1 MISLAILLLGFSWAQ
16 SDKEVTFRDKVHVSV
31 KGYQADR
38 SPSVTEIKCNAYSES
53 QSAGVKAKLKSSQ
66 GLSYALECIASEV
79 GNQVNLLVFKKDKQ
93 IARLTDIASQGS
105 DCGYSAET
113 QAWLVDLNG
122 DKSMDVIERTKT
134 KNVPSD
140 CADKGK
146 ASAEDFVTVFF
157 WDNEKMEHSKAK
169 LDDKD
174 LKKFKKKYDF
184 TWRAY

>member
-1 MISLAILLLGFSWAQ
+1 MISMMVLVLGFSWAQ
-16 SDKEVTFRDKVHVSV
+16 ADKEVSFRDKVHVSV

-38 SPSVTEIKCNAYSES
+38 SPSITEFKCNAYSES
-53 QSAGVKAKLKSSQ
+53 QSAGLKAKLKSSE
-66 GLSYALECIASEV
+66 GLTYGLECVASEV

-93 IARLTDIASQGS
+93 IARLTDIASDIG
-105 DCGYSAET
+105 DCGYSAQT

-122 DKSMDVIERTKT
+122 DKSMDVIERTKS
-134 KNVPSD
+134 KNVPSN

-146 ASAEDFVTVFF
+146 ASSEDFVTVFF
-157 WDNEKMEHSKAK
+157 WDKERLEHSKAK

-184 TWRAY
+184 EF